1 MYTDDPISDFNRYDA
16 EQYREEQKLPR
27 CSCCDEPIYEEHYY
41 LINNDVV
48 CEDCLKDQFRKR
60 TEDYVA

>member
-1 MYTDDPISDFNRYDA
+1 M
-16 EQYREEQKLPR
+16 PR
-27 CSCCDEPIYEEHYY
+27 CSCCDEPIYDEHYY

>member
-1 MYTDDPISDFNRYDA
+1 MYTDNPIADFNRYDA

-27 CSCCDEPIYEEHYY
+27 CSCCEKPIYEEYCY

-48 CEDCLKDQFRKR
+48 CEKCLKDQFRKR